1 MHDTHSQF
9 HPPPRPPCHKAGSS
23 NRLESSPTGWDPG
36 PGQRMWIG
44 YAYLFIFKM
53 CIELFWYWN
62 HIPLLM
68 HTYWG
73 HKSPANSI
81 PYAAPVWGPTLGT
94 SPFPAGWM
102 RQLHEG
108 IAESLPEN
116 IHVLSK
122 TLKADL
128 RNSWWETARKM
139 ERFLDSESKNQLTQR
154 EKSSD
159 FSWCVSGAPFSGL
172 FPA

>member
-1 MHDTHSQF
+1 MLRIANSIRLPGLPVIKLAHPIGRKARQPGRVPDQGSGCGLAMRIFSSSRCVLNYFDTGTVSQ
-9 HPPPRPPCHKAGSS
+9 
-23 NRLESSPTGWDPG
+23 
-36 PGQRMWIG
+36 
-44 YAYLFIFKM
+44 
-53 CIELFWYWN
+53 
-62 HIPLLM
+62 
-68 HTYWG
+68 
-73 HKSPANSI
+73 HKSPANLI

-94 SPFPAGWM
+94 SPFPTGWM

-159 FSWCVSGAPFSGL
+159 FAWCVSGAPFSGL

>member
-1 MHDTHSQF
+1 MIRIANSIRL
-9 HPPPRPPCHKAGSS
+9 PRLGLHLR
-23 NRLESSPTGWDPG
+23 NESLPTG
-36 PGQRMWIG
+36 RMNQPIDRKARQPDG
-44 YAYLFIFKM
+44 IPNQGSGFGLAMRIFSSSR
-53 CIELFWYWN
+53 CVLNYFD
-62 HIPLLM
+62 
-68 HTYWG
+68 TG
-73 HKSPANSI
+73 TVSQHKSPANLI

-94 SPFPAGWM
+94 SPFPTGWM